1 MGAGQSA
8 DTKLRGDGKLR
19 DAARRAFFKEHGRD
33 PTEEEEHKFQ
43 VAYDRDDPTDAHL
56 GAVTA
61 EEADVQRDTASEL
74 LQAAGDS
81 EPTDEMLSTFTEKL
95 ARAFRRA
102 ALEAVSDI
110 ETARRELVRRAVAA
124 ERTRDPFVV
133 LRRVEAERRESERR
147 IEPPPAPA
155 RAASDTTSDLA
166 IARAL
171 SGDHDAALA
180 ASLQA
185 EEAAAASLPRPPP

>member
-19 DAARRAFFKEHGRD
+19 DAAQRAFFKEHGRD

-56 GAVTA
+56 GPVEA

-81 EPTDEMLSTFTEKL
+81 EPTDEMLSTKS
-95 ARAFRRA
+95 APRRVAFWTHRVRVSGLSGAHRA
-102 ALEAVSDI
+102 A
-110 ETARRELVRRAVAA
+110 
-124 ERTRDPFVV
+124 
-133 LRRVEAERRESERR
+133 
-147 IEPPPAPA
+147 
-155 RAASDTTSDLA
+155 
-166 IARAL
+166 
-171 SGDHDAALA
+171 AALA
-180 ASLQA
+180 
-185 EEAAAASLPRPPP
+185 